1 MGELVDVNELA
12 EPFLEEIRAEVAQ
25 CERIRLVGVMG
36 TRANASDK
44 YAGYAAS
51 GCAKV
56 GIEFELRHAEPEAV
70 SHEIFRA
77 CEDPEVHGI
86 LVFYPVFGGARDRS
100 LQNEVVPEKDVE
112 GLHSTW
118 TRCLY
123 HDQRT
128 LQRDGAA
135 RKAVL
140 PCTPL
145 GILKILTRLGAL
157 AEGPPRELA
166 RGRTVTIFNRSEV
179 VGRPLAAMLAHDGA
193 RVHSFDIEG
202 HVLYQGLETKRCEV
216 SRADALAASQIVISG
231 VPSRDFERIHKH
243 ELQEG
248 AVVVDFSHVRNID
261 KDVVERA
268 SHVVRRVGPMTI
280 AMLLRNTVQLYRSF
294 KA

>member
-12 EPFLEEIRAEVAQ
+12 APFLEEIRAEVAE
-25 CERIRLVGVMG
+25 CGRIRLVGIMG

-56 GIEFELRHAEPEAV
+56 GIEFELRRAKSEEV
-70 SHEIFRA
+70 SREIFRA

-100 LQNEVVPEKDVE
+100 LQNEVLPDKDVE

-145 GILKILTRLGAL
+145 GIVKILARLGVL
-157 AEGPPRELA
+157 AAGPPRELA

-193 RVHSFDIEG
+193 KVHSFDIEG
-202 HVLYQGLETKRCEV
+202 HVLYEGLESTPCEV
-216 SRADALAASQIVISG
+216 SRAEALAASEIVISG
-231 VPSRDFERIHKH
+231 VPSRDFARIRKD
-243 ELQEG
+243 EIQEG
-248 AVVVDFSHVRNID
+248 ATVIDFSHVRNIER
-261 KDVVERA
+261 DVVERA
-268 SHVVRRVGPMTI
+268 SYVVRRVGPMTI

-294 KA
+294 ER

>member
-1 MGELVDVNELA
+1 MGELVDVNEVA
-12 EPFLEEIRAEVAQ
+12 APFLEEIRAEVA
-25 CERIRLVGVMG
+25 EHDRIRLVGIMG
-36 TRANASDK
+36 TSANASDK

-56 GIEFELRHAEPEAV
+56 GIEFELRHAKPEGV
-70 SHEIFRA
+70 EREIFRA

-123 HDQRT
+123 NDQRT
-128 LQRDGAA
+128 LERDGAT
-135 RKAVL
+135 RKALL

-145 GILKILTRLGAL
+145 GIVKILTRLGVL

-166 RGRTVTIFNRSEV
+166 RGRRVTIFNRSEV

-193 RVHSFDIEG
+193 TVHSFDVDG
-202 HVLYQGLETKRCEV
+202 HVLYEGLESTPCEV
-216 SRADALAASQIVISG
+216 SRAEALAASEVVISG
-231 VPSRDFERIHKH
+231 VPSREFSRIRGE
-243 ELQEG
+243 ELRPG
-248 AVVVDFSHVRNID
+248 ATVIDFSHVRNVD

-280 AMLLRNTVQLYRSF
+280 AMLLRNTVQLHRSF
-294 KA
+294 AP

>member
-1 MGELVDVNELA
+1 MGELVNVNELA
-12 EPFLEEIRAEVAQ
+12 APFLEEIRAEVAER
-25 CERIRLVGVMG
+25 ERIRLVGIMG
-36 TRANASDK
+36 TAANASDK
-44 YAGYAAS
+44 YAGYASS

-56 GIEFELRHAEPEAV
+56 GIDFELRHAPAEGV
-70 SHEIFRA
+70 SGEIFRA

-100 LQNEVVPEKDVE
+100 LQNEVMPEKDVE

-128 LQRDGAA
+128 LERDGEA

-145 GILKILTRLGAL
+145 GIVKILTRLGVL

-166 RGRTVTIFNRSEV
+166 RGLTVTIFNRSEV

-193 RVHSFDIEG
+193 RVHSFDIGG
-202 HVLYQGLETKRCEV
+202 HVLYEGLETSPCEV
-216 SRADALAASQIVISG
+216 SRAEALAASQVVISG
-231 VPSRDFERIHKH
+231 VPSREFPRIRKD
-243 ELQEG
+243 EIQPG
-248 AVVVDFSHVRNID
+248 ATVIDFSHVRNVE
-261 KDVVERA
+261 KDVVQRA
-268 SHVVRRVGPMTI
+268 GKVVRRVGPMTI
-280 AMLLRNTVQLYRSF
+280 AMLLRNTLQLYRSF
-294 KA
+294 GT